1 MRCNENTKENTLTHT
16 EGSQVLTRSTTPTS
30 VYLFSGHLRQGR
42 GLTRNARMGGLQ
54 QRRASSSKASRLDSH
69 PSNIMSPHEEPR
81 VRNWLHQSNR
91 NCRARHGATGVKRD
105 MPTRART
112 PEGNEQEAQK
122 APSSFVTDDPS
133 SFPFVSRVCSLSY
146 SLLNRTCFH
155 NREGREG
162 SRERLDR
169 LPRNITHRTTTTA
182 TAINAILTWTNIGP
196 CSMRP
201 KEKGRQTTYA
211 HT

>member
-1 MRCNENTKENTLTHT
+1 MHHSAKARLDRLCHSGCIHKPLHQAQAFVGKRCNENTKENTLTHT

-30 VYLFSGHLRQGR
+30 VHLCSGHLRQGR
-42 GLTRNARMGGLQ
+42 GLTRNARKGGLQ

-69 PSNIMSPHEEPR
+69 PSNIMSTHEEPR

-133 SFPFVSRVCSLSY
+133 SFPFVSRVRLFSFLFVAQSNLLS
-146 SLLNRTCFH
+146 
-155 NREGREG
+155 
-162 SRERLDR
+162 
-169 LPRNITHRTTTTA
+169 
-182 TAINAILTWTNIGP
+182 
-196 CSMRP
+196 
-201 KEKGRQTTYA
+201 
-211 HT
+211 